1 MILVKLTP
9 NLRYGK
15 RLRFT
20 VYGLVCES
28 MLQFVS

>member
-9 NLRYGK
+9 NLHYGI
-15 RLRFT
+15 RIRFT

-28 MLQFVS
+28 ILQLVA